1 VEITLSSEDQIRI
14 DTPEQISLEFPLAG
28 IGSRFLALAL
38 DTVIQG
44 VLYTAGIFAMA
55 ALAPYAEKAAGVLR
69 WFRWISPNWAAALF
83 IFFLFSVYWGYFAL
97 FEIFW
102 HGQTPGKRVAGI
114 RVIKDTGRPI
124 NAYEAIGRNL
134 LRVVDALPTLYFVGI
149 VTMMISRQ
157 HRRVGDYVVGSIVV
171 HDKRPEQIRPDWS
184 TAPQSASSSSA
195 TAKLSPEELVL
206 IETYL
211 QRRLDLAPTVRDDT
225 AYKIATRITAKT
237 GIERSPD
244 QSLDDFLEQMAKQ
257 VRDSARYR

>member
-1 VEITLSSEDQIRI
+1 MPSEDQIRI

-38 DTVIQG
+38 DTVIQT
-44 VLYTAGIFAMA
+44 VLYIAGIFAMIA
-55 ALAPYAEKAAGVLR
+55 VAPYANRAAN
-69 WFRWISPNWAAALF
+69 WFRWMSPNWAAALL
-83 IFFLFSVYWGYFAL
+83 IFFLFSVYWGYFAV

-157 HRRVGDYVVGSIVV
+157 NRRVGDYVVGSIVV

-184 TAPQSASSSSA
+184 SGPQQGSANPA
-195 TAKLSPEELVL
+195 IAKLTPEELVL

-211 QRRLDLAPTVRDDT
+211 QRRLDLDPAVRDAT
-225 AYKIATRITAKT
+225 ADKIAARITAKT
-237 GIERSPD
+237 GIERAPG
-244 QSLDDFLEQMAKQ
+244 QSLDDFLEDMAKQ

>member
-1 VEITLSSEDQIRI
+1 MPSDDQIRI

-38 DTVIQG
+38 DSLIQA
-44 VLYTAGIFAMA
+44 VLYTAGIFAMIA
-55 ALAPYAEKAAGVLR
+55 VAPYADRAAS
-69 WFRWISPNWAAALF
+69 WFRWMSPNWAAALL
-83 IFFLFSVYWGYFAL
+83 IFFLFAVYWGYFAL

-102 HGQTPGKRVAGI
+102 HGQTPGKRVVGI

-134 LRVVDALPTLYFVGI
+134 LRVVDAMPTLYFVGI

-157 HRRVGDYVVGSIVV
+157 NRRVGDYVVGSIVV

-184 TAPQSASSSSA
+184 TAPQSASSSPA
-195 TAKLSPEELVL
+195 IAKLTPEELVL

-211 QRRLDLAPTVRDDT
+211 QRRLDLAPQVRDET
-225 AYKIATRITAKT
+225 AYKIATRISAKT
-237 GIERSPD
+237 GIERAPE
-244 QSLDDFLEQMAKQ
+244 QSLDDFLEQMAKE
-257 VRDSARYR
+257 VRDGARYR